1 MLFFSQ
7 EKIWLP
13 KLHLGSTLKVQEED
27 LTEIFYMLIEKLDIQ
42 LVTLLSKIERLMSQN
57 RRSYV
62 KITNR
67 PSIPEAEC
75 NSNSRFLL
83 LMSWSYASCLAV
95 LAAHLSSRDTG
106 IQIFSN
112 LWFYLISYMSFL
124 KSLQKRKTA

>member
-7 EKIWLP
+7 KKNWLP
-13 KLHLGSTLKVQEED
+13 KLHLGSILKVQEED
-27 LTEIFYMLIEKLDIQ
+27 LTEIFYMLIEKLDVQ

-62 KITNR
+62 KIKNR

-75 NSNSRFLL
+75 NSNSSFLL
-83 LMSWSYASCLAV
+83 LMSWSYSSCLAV

-106 IQIFSN
+106 TQISSN
-112 LWFYLISYMSFL
+112 LWLYLISYMSFL
-124 KSLQKRKTA
+124 KSLQKRKTT